1 MFNFANKVLPQVGID
16 QAAHLINPLLP
27 GLNGA
32 KMSSS
37 KGAST
42 KIEFLDTAEAVR
54 QKIMD
59 SRFDKDNLDNN
70 GLLSLIEMIIIPLIQ
85 IRTSTGSQWKF
96 SCEMLDEGKREYS
109 TYEEVLL
116 DYKKGKLE
124 VNSIKTAVAATLN
137 QILEPVRQAYAAS
150 EEWQEV
156 ARLAYPEQ

>member
-1 MFNFANKVLPQVGID
+1 MFNFANKFLPQVGTS

-42 KIEFLDTAEAVR
+42 KIEFLDTAEVVT

-59 SRFDKDNLDNN
+59 SKFDKDNLDNN

-85 IRTSTGSQWKF
+85 IRTPTGSPWKF
-96 SCEMLDEGKREYS
+96 SCETANEGNREYG

-116 DYKKGKLE
+116 DYQKGKLE

-137 QILEPVRQAYAAS
+137 EILEPIRQAYAAS
-150 EEWQEV
+150 EEWQKV
-156 ARLAYPEQ
+156 ATLAYPDQ